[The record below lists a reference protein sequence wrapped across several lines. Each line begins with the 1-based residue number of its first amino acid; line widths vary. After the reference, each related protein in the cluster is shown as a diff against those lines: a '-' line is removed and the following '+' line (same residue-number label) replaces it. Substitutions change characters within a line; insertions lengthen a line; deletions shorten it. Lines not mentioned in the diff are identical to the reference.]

1 MFLREF
7 GDVRRDPAVQLAP
20 VVSFSKNVPMELE
33 GVAVEE
39 GEGVCYISF
48 ALFKRHLDDKAE
60 ASVSAICQ
68 FRNYLHYHIK
78 CSKVLFAFFLLAS
91 QALMLCD
98 HLEPHSDCGQ
108 AFMHMRMRKRVD
120 DLLTVLNRAKL
131 PAEAAVEK
139 KAWGGRSITK

>member
-1 MFLREF
+1 M
-7 GDVRRDPAVQLAP
+7 RRDPAVQLAP

-78 CSKVLFAFFLLAS
+78 CSKVLYFGFYAARFMRILMQLLGRPSCTCGCAS
-91 QALMLCD
+91 
-98 HLEPHSDCGQ
+98 
-108 AFMHMRMRKRVD
+108 
-120 DLLTVLNRAKL
+120 
-131 PAEAAVEK
+131 
-139 KAWGGRSITK
+139 AWTTCSRS